1 LAGASNRVRKCSHR
15 NSSLKSCPAMAG
27 RAAATADATPAIR
40 LAKAVA
46 IGAATQAI
54 AAAKVVAAMAMSA
67 DVTAAAMA
75 AATGT
80 AMVAVATETSA
91 DAIAA
96 VMAERDRLRQHLAL
110 IQFAAERASSDPSQD
125 RYSAREI
132 KWVAKLDVAKLHKQ
146 SDDISAKLR
155 ELNAALQEANWKI
168 ELRA

>member
-1 LAGASNRVRKCSHR
+1 LYALIERIHRTNQSETLAD
-15 NSSLKSCPAMAG
+15 G
-27 RAAATADATPAIR
+27 R
-40 LAKAVA
+40 
-46 IGAATQAI
+46 
-54 AAAKVVAAMAMSA
+54 
-67 DVTAAAMA
+67 
-75 AATGT
+75 
-80 AMVAVATETSA
+80 
-91 DAIAA
+91 AIAA